1 MALFLECVFILL
13 QGITEKSEFISDYSL
28 QLAIVI
34 VYVPLWKNIFCHIQ
48 LVFAITN
55 SSNSLEL
62 YSNDLS

>member
-34 VYVPLWKNIFCHIQ
+34 VYVPLWKKHILPHTACFCDYKQFKLIRT
-48 LVFAITN
+48 LFK
-55 SSNSLEL
+55 
-62 YSNDLS
+62 